1 MKDLDS
7 IIAEMYDQVCFEAG
21 KRPDWERQKRI
32 FAAGARMV
40 RVNDNGVFDFDM
52 ESYRINFEEMIDS
65 GEMPSFWEG
74 EIWRE
79 TRLFDDV
86 AHVLSAYETRRTRG
100 GELLNQGVN
109 SIQLFRRDGRW
120 WVSAM
125 IWRREGASVRIPR
138 HNVAGG

>member
-21 KRPDWERQKRI
+21 ERPDWARQKKI
-32 FAAGARMV
+32 FAPGARMV
-40 RVNDNGVFDFDM
+40 RVNDGGVFEFDV
-52 ESYRINFEEMIDS
+52 ESYRINFEEMISS
-65 GEMPSFWEG
+65 GDMPSFWEG

-86 AHVLSAYETRRTRG
+86 AHVLSAYETRRTRN
-100 GELLNQGVN
+100 GELLNRGVN

-120 WVSAM
+120 WISAM
-125 IWRREGASVRIPR
+125 IWRREGKTVRIPASSS
-138 HNVAGG
+138 HV